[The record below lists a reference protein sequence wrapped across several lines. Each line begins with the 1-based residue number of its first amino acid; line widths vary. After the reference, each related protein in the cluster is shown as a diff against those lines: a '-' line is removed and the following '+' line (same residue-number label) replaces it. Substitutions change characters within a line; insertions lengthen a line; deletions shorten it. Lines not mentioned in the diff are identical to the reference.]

1 MICVNMIDNM
11 CAICG
16 CFHWTQGQEI
26 IDNEICNKT
35 YWTLLWQFMIVRQCV
50 WVFSWFLLSAFS
62 ILCSLFR
69 SIQGKVLVSLE
80 VNVLNMSYGGIFFRL
95 CIFLQKPLK
104 PKNITLRL
112 NFEENSYFDAANE
125 EFSNT
130 SHKTT
135 ALILAVKSMTLNFI
149 YGRFNFGWFLKFN
162 TQVFYFNK
170 KMNEC
175 LLSIVVQIFTQCM
188 LQKWPRDHVR

>member
-1 MICVNMIDNM
+1 MQQNILNTAV
-11 CAICG
+11 AIYDC
-16 CFHWTQGQEI
+16 
-26 IDNEICNKT
+26 KT
-35 YWTLLWQFMIVRQCV
+35 MRLNLFL
-50 WVFSWFLLSAFS
+50 VFYCLRFLLYALSFVPFKEKCSAH
-62 ILCSLFR
+62 IGGKCS
-69 SIQGKVLVSLE
+69 QYVTT
-80 VNVLNMSYGGIFFRL
+80 GGIFFRL
-95 CIFLQKPLK
+95 CIFLQKPLKRLK

>member
-1 MICVNMIDNM
+1 MLSLS
-11 CAICG
+11 
-16 CFHWTQGQEI
+16 FHSR
-26 IDNEICNKT
+26 K
-35 YWTLLWQFMIVRQCV
+35 
-50 WVFSWFLLSAFS
+50 SAR
-62 ILCSLFR
+62 LT
-69 SIQGKVLVSLE
+69 LE

-149 YGRFNFGWFLKFN
+149 YGRFNFG
-162 TQVFYFNK
+162 
-170 KMNEC
+170 
-175 LLSIVVQIFTQCM
+175 
-188 LQKWPRDHVR
+188 